1 MQFSYIVQNIYN
13 TVLQK
18 CQQNAN
24 FVMKLLSSQTKTVEL
39 KWMHKTE
46 HKKEMREHQEKRNR
60 LDFKIITKVHKIYS
74 IIVITSV
81 NLTTLFPA
89 VKTQH

>member
-1 MQFSYIVQNIYN
+1 
-13 TVLQK
+13 
-18 CQQNAN
+18 
-24 FVMKLLSSQTKTVEL
+24 
-39 KWMHKTE
+39 MHKTE